1 VVFQKLRHIVYLF
14 HSKTQTAEVLTEKRI
29 KSDSTNIN
37 DIGGAMPTS
46 KRGRT
51 IKTSDKR

>member
-1 VVFQKLRHIVYLF
+1 MFFTVHTNSQLF
-14 HSKTQTAEVLTEKRI
+14 KSANEVLIEKRI